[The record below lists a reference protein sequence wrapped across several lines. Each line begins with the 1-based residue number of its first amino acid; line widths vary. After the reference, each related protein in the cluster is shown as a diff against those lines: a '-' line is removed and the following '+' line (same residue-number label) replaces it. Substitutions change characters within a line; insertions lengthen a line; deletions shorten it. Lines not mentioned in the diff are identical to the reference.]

1 MCRDRRNRAVGRV
14 SAARAARSVGSLR
27 GDAMRWLLG
36 MLLASAI
43 VAGAIILW
51 LSANRVDVDCTN
63 AHGRPCVVITPPV
76 P

>member
-1 MCRDRRNRAVGRV
+1 
-14 SAARAARSVGSLR
+14 
-27 GDAMRWLLG
+27 MRWLLG

-63 AHGRPCVVITPPV
+63 AHARPCAVITPPV